1 MGLLLSEVSV
11 PRRPRPPPA
20 PLRRGLFFEVSVPRG
35 FCPSLI
41 YDMLLVRSTPDSFS
55 PTSAGRPLAFR
66 FIGFG
71 CDVRCCLGGCSPSL
85 FDLFIM
91 SLRVCSDA
99 TTSFGA
105 VVAEGTHDT
114 KPAGLLTGQVS
125 RVPLSQHLL
134 PRHSTLIFVKLDRPT
149 DLFCSAG
156 SKDRV
161 ASRLCVEPKRRVR
174 PFSTA
179 SATASRA
186 SSSRN
191 INNFNATLA
200 TSGATSSSS
209 PTLLSLR

>member
-1 MGLLLSEVSV
+1 
-11 PRRPRPPPA
+11 
-20 PLRRGLFFEVSVPRG
+20 
-35 FCPSLI
+35 
-41 YDMLLVRSTPDSFS
+41 MLLVRSTPDSFP
-55 PTSAGRPLAFR
+55 PTFAGRPLAFR

-149 DLFCSAG
+149 GYFARQGARTEWLQGDHC
-156 SKDRV
+156 
-161 ASRLCVEPKRRVR
+161 LCVKPSMLVLAPPMASCRCPRRVLLGLLR
-174 PFSTA
+174 PQA
-179 SATASRA
+179 ARVP
-186 SSSRN
+186 R
-191 INNFNATLA
+191 A
-200 TSGATSSSS
+200 TSTTSTLPSRPLELQVQVHPPSS
-209 PTLLSLR
+209 PFDDPMDDHLI

>member
-1 MGLLLSEVSV
+1 
-11 PRRPRPPPA
+11 
-20 PLRRGLFFEVSVPRG
+20 
-35 FCPSLI
+35 
-41 YDMLLVRSTPDSFS
+41 MLLVRSTPDSFS

-149 DLFCSAG
+149 GYFARQGARTEWLQGDHC
-156 SKDRV
+156 
-161 ASRLCVEPKRRVR
+161 LCVKPSMLVLAPPMASCRCPRRVLLGLCDHKPR
-174 PFSTA
+174 EF
-179 SATASRA
+179 
-186 SSSRN
+186 
-191 INNFNATLA
+191 LA
-200 TSGATSSSS
+200 QHQQLQRYPRDLWSYKFKFTHPPLPSMIRWTII
-209 PTLLSLR
+209 